1 MSFLA
6 GYASSDEEEP
16 RESAVQPVK
25 PAPRVVP
32 ASSKPSASKPSSST
46 SKLFAPLPQPQRK
59 QVNLRNLPLLF
70 DKEEDASLSSS
81 SSDSETEETDQAVA
95 QPAVQATYKAFSAA
109 VATSSGGGR
118 RRRMA
123 DDEDDNEESG
133 DAIAPAITTAS
144 PVELART
151 EAVASDGEEEEE
163 APRSK
168 RQRQTEELILE
179 RLGEGGSTADL
190 AFAAEISTSE
200 IRREAAQLQQREGGL
215 LAANLAKTQGI
226 TGRRNHQLSHMAQ
239 VAMKQKQDKDV

>member
-1 MSFLA
+1 
-6 GYASSDEEEP
+6 
-16 RESAVQPVK
+16 
-25 PAPRVVP
+25 
-32 ASSKPSASKPSSST
+32 
-46 SKLFAPLPQPQRK
+46 
-59 QVNLRNLPLLF
+59 
-70 DKEEDASLSSS
+70 
-81 SSDSETEETDQAVA
+81 
-95 QPAVQATYKAFSAA
+95 
-109 VATSSGGGR
+109 
-118 RRRMA
+118 MA

>member
-1 MSFLA
+1 MSFLT
-6 GYASSDEEEP
+6 GYASSSSDEEEETRGETVAP
-16 RESAVQPVK
+16 QSVK
-25 PAPRVVP
+25 PRVLP
-32 ASSKPSASKPSSST
+32 ASSTSKPSS

-70 DKEEDASLSSS
+70 DKEEDEISLS
-81 SSDSETEETDQAVA
+81 SSDSELEEGSQVVA
-95 QPAVQATYKAFSAA
+95 PPAPAIQATYKAFAA
-109 VATSSGGGR
+109 PVMTSSSSSG

-123 DDEDDNEESG
+123 DDENDEE
-133 DAIAPAITTAS
+133 DAIAPTITAAS
-144 PVELART
+144 QVELTRT
-151 EAVASDGEEEEE
+151 AAAAAAVLEEEEE

-200 IRREAAQLQQREGGL
+200 IRREAALLQQREGGL